1 MIKTVVFDIDNTL
14 YSFDRAHAAA
24 LEALISYAGQ
34 KLRMDRETFMSAL
47 KETQQRLEEYIGDKA
62 AVHNRTIRFQ
72 HLLESRGLPLHP
84 HVLEMDS
91 VYWDTLIASSVPS
104 PGALET
110 VRELKKRGIRIG
122 IGTDMTARV
131 QFRKLE
137 FLGLLPYID
146 FFVSS
151 EEAGA
156 EKPDPALFAR
166 CVEKAGCEAQE
177 CLFVG
182 DNRKKDVL
190 GAQNAGLKA
199 VWYCP
204 KGCHAEENVPVITDL
219 TQILQMTDTGVI
231 KETKIPLSFADGGM
245 D

>member
-14 YSFDRAHAAA
+14 YSFDRAHSAA

-34 KLRMDRETFMSAL
+34 KLGMDRETFMSAL

-72 HLLESRGLPLHP
+72 NLLESRGLSLYP

-91 VYWDTLIASSVPS
+91 VYWDTLIVSSVPS

-110 VRELKKRGIRIG
+110 IKELKERGIRIG

-137 FLGLLPYID
+137 FLGLLPYVD

-166 CVEKAGCEAQE
+166 CVEKAGCAAQE

-182 DNRKKDVL
+182 DNRKKDIL
-190 GAQNAGLKA
+190 GAREAGLRA

-204 KGCHAEENVPVITDL
+204 QGCPEEADTPVISDL
-219 TQILQMTDTGVI
+219 RQLLRMPDI
-231 KETKIPLSFADGGM
+231 KFI
-245 D
+245 